1 MKQWNWRTAASLA
14 GAALLVASAAQAKIN
29 KERGHIV
36 STDWRQMEMQIKHA
50 PSGNVGTWSVT
61 RDARVR
67 FTDKKDEF
75 PNPRLSDLR
84 PPMYVYYMFE
94 EGTNVIR
101 DIEVVEVGYE
111 PSAGGPGVSQD
122 GTITNLDAEVGH
134 IEVDLGYGPQT
145 FRVDP
150 AAQLRSFR
158 RDQQVTLLIETR
170 GNGEEVV
177 TLVRPRSGQKPEAPV
192 TRSARITNLDTG
204 VDHIEVDL
212 GAGPQ
217 TFRVEPTGQL
227 NSLRKG
233 QRVEVRIE
241 TRADGTKVVTQ
252 VRPVR

>member
-1 MKQWNWRTAASLA
+1 MKQSNWLTAATLA
-14 GAALLVASAAQAKIN
+14 GAAVLVASAAEARIN
-29 KERGHIV
+29 EERGHIV
-36 STDWRQMEMQIKHA
+36 STDWRQMEMQIKHV
-50 PSGNVGTWSVT
+50 PSGNVGTWRVT
-61 RDARVR
+61 RDVRVR

-75 PNPRLSDLR
+75 PNPGLSDLR
-84 PPMYVYYMFE
+84 PPMYIHYMFE
-94 EGTNVIR
+94 EGTNVIQ

-122 GTITNLDAEVGH
+122 GTITNLDP
-134 IEVDLGYGPQT
+134 DLGHGPQT

-150 AAQLRSFR
+150 AGQLRNFR

-177 TLVRPRSGQKPEAPV
+177 TLVRPRSGQRAEAPV

-217 TFRVEPTGQL
+217 TFRVEPGGQL

-241 TRADGTKVVTQ
+241 TRADGTQVVTQ
-252 VRPVR
+252 VRPER